1 MKLKINHSC
10 PQCSKTMKVSV
21 LHCHDC
27 DVDLKAHFEDNPLL
41 NLNAEMMHFLN
52 VFILSEGKIGDMEKA
67 LGISYPTVKNKLQQ
81 LKTLVAGN
89 HVETNQSSKK
99 VSFEN
104 SSIMEI
110 LESIDSGELDYETGH
125 ELIKRKK
132 AGKK

>member
-10 PQCSKTMKVSV
+10 PQCTKPMKVSV
-21 LHCHDC
+21 LHCNDC

-89 HVETNQSSKK
+89 QTETEERTKSRSY
-99 VSFEN
+99 EN

-110 LESIDSGELDYETGH
+110 LEAIDEGVLDYEAGH
-125 ELIKRKK
+125 ELIKRK